1 MDFDEMRV
9 IWNSQNDEPLYAID
23 QAALH
28 ASVRRKSR
36 AFVRRVLWRDI
47 REIGI
52 GLLAG
57 TGFLVFGGMLAFGH
71 EDRWRRLIGADVE
84 VSRSDVATLLVV
96 SGLWLFCAAYQL
108 MSRRRQERSER
119 RFESSLCGDLDR
131 TISQTDYQIRMAT
144 SVVWW
149 GLLPVWLATVLFVY
163 VLFNLAS
170 TPPAVLILA
179 AVVVPVGFA
188 LDILLKRRPLRT
200 ELMPLKQ
207 EFETL
212 RRKLTESERRT

>member
-1 MDFDEMRV
+1 MDFEEMRV
-9 IWNSQNDEPLYAID
+9 IWNAQNDEPLFAID

-36 AFVRRVLWRDI
+36 AFVRRVFWRDI
-47 REIGI
+47 REISI

-71 EDRWRRLIGADVE
+71 EDRWRRLFGADVE
-84 VSRSDVATLLVV
+84 VSRWDAATLLVA
-96 SGLWLFCAAYQL
+96 SGLWLFFATYQL
-108 MSRRRQERSER
+108 VSRRRQEQRER
-119 RFESSLCGDLDR
+119 RFDPSLRGDLDR
-131 TISQTDYQIRMAT
+131 TISQTDYRIRMAT

-163 VLFNLAS
+163 VLFNLVS

-179 AVVVPVGFA
+179 AIVVPVGFA
-188 LDILLKRRPLRT
+188 LDVLFKRRPMRT
-200 ELMPLKQ
+200 ELLPLKE
-207 EFETL
+207 EFESL
-212 RRKLTESERRT
+212 RRRLTESERRT